1 MASLVDDAGR
11 IQVPGFYDDVVPLTK
26 RERQQFAALPFDES
40 AFMEKIGVTG
50 VTGERGYTTL
60 ERRWARPT
68 CDINGIW
75 GGYQG
80 GGAKTVLPAKAG
92 VKFSFRLVPDQD
104 PAKIQQALRE
114 HLESLCPP
122 GIQMELIDMH
132 SARGI
137 VVPLDSPYMAGG
149 HAGHRAGLRSAPRV
163 HSRRRLDP
171 DRQLVPRRAGRRHA
185 VARLGTGRRQRTQPQ
200 REVQPGGFP
209 SGHQNQCAFVERAEQ
224 DRRG

>member
-1 MASLVDDAGR
+1 M
-11 IQVPGFYDDVVPLTK
+11 T
-26 RERQQFAALPFDES
+26 QFAALPFDES

-80 GGAKTVLPAKAG
+80 GGSKTVLPAKAG

-104 PAKIQQALRE
+104 PAKIQQALRS
-114 HLESLCPP
+114 HLELLLPP

-137 VVPLDSPYMAGG
+137 VVPLESRYMEAAAQAIEQGFGQPPVFIREGGSIPIVNLFRDKLGADTLLLGWGQDDDNTHSPNEKFSLADF
-149 HAGHRAGLRSAPRV
+149 HRGIKTSAYLWNELSKIAV
-163 HSRRRLDP
+163 G
-171 DRQLVPRRAGRRHA
+171 DR
-185 VARLGTGRRQRTQPQ
+185 
-200 REVQPGGFP
+200 
-209 SGHQNQCAFVERAEQ
+209 
-224 DRRG
+224 